1 MKKEDWIS
9 PAFQKYVSMVAVQ
22 DLLKRVRKPDILLL
36 RPLWAPLGVLSGT
49 EELFVFIPPQHES
62 VYVVGGVFQTILVQH
77 PGALGKAHIP
87 MNKRAYSSNE
97 RFSLAGF
104 PCLYL
109 STMLPLAWQ
118 ECNYPSKYYYS
129 EYQYIWSESQDNKI
143 DLSKELKLLAL
154 YSPMEIKTWGF
165 TVKYNDFEVWNEV
178 ICRYLKMYPLILACS
193 FINQSGNTPYKQ
205 EYIISQMLMQ
215 WVKRNHET
223 VQGIDYFSCVDMF
236 FDTSKWCANNIV
248 IPAFPNYENGI
259 SVPLREKFS
268 WTMPAFCELPI
279 VSKNKTERDRK
290 FIYEFMEQINH
301 ALRVRRPMPDMY
313 IRVLQSMKETADCLL
328 NLMANDNI
336 CDMRL
341 MLKILK
347 SLGSNVADISRMNL
361 LENIEDKISEAE
373 DGKWSTEEVK
383 AASVEFEKLYRD
395 FTGQDNSVKSIID
408 KHQDLI
414 WNHHETQPTLEILYQ
429 GAHEIIGFKDL
440 LHNAHRLFGFSE
452 IKDNEDTFNSLT
464 RLAQDAGVPIGTFW
478 EQEGKDDVW
487 LRNHI
492 IEIKSPILIER
503 NNTSIYSDKKV
514 KSQQIL
520 CIGCTEK
527 KLKEILQK

>member
-1 MKKEDWIS
+1 
-9 PAFQKYVSMVAVQ
+9 
-22 DLLKRVRKPDILLL
+22 
-36 RPLWAPLGVLSGT
+36 
-49 EELFVFIPPQHES
+49 
-62 VYVVGGVFQTILVQH
+62 
-77 PGALGKAHIP
+77 
-87 MNKRAYSSNE
+87 
-97 RFSLAGF
+97 
-104 PCLYL
+104 
-109 STMLPLAWQ
+109 
-118 ECNYPSKYYYS
+118 
-129 EYQYIWSESQDNKI
+129 
-143 DLSKELKLLAL
+143 
-154 YSPMEIKTWGF
+154 
-165 TVKYNDFEVWNEV
+165 
-178 ICRYLKMYPLILACS
+178 
-193 FINQSGNTPYKQ
+193 
-205 EYIISQMLMQ
+205 MLMQ

-301 ALRVRRPMPDMY
+301 ALRVHRPMPDMY

-383 AASVEFEKLYRD
+383 AASVEF
-395 FTGQDNSVKSIID
+395 
-408 KHQDLI
+408 
-414 WNHHETQPTLEILYQ
+414 
-429 GAHEIIGFKDL
+429 
-440 LHNAHRLFGFSE
+440 
-452 IKDNEDTFNSLT
+452 
-464 RLAQDAGVPIGTFW
+464 
-478 EQEGKDDVW
+478 
-487 LRNHI
+487 
-492 IEIKSPILIER
+492 
-503 NNTSIYSDKKV
+503 
-514 KSQQIL
+514 
-520 CIGCTEK
+520 
-527 KLKEILQK
+527 